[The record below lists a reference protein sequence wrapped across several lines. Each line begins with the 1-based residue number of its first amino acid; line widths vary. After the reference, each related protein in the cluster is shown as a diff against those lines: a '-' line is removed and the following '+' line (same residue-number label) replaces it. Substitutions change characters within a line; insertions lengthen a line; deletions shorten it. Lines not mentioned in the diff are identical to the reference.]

1 MPSQGLPG
9 KVPQRVA
16 SAQLHGG
23 AQSLPPVKA
32 GELGFPAPPPASPW
46 LGARWA
52 RGLGGS
58 EHFQLSAGRHSSSRG
73 PRASAEEETQ
83 EQAFKPVPPEGGRHA
98 GSVGEMRWGNG
109 GR

>member
-1 MPSQGLPG
+1 MPSQELPG

-16 SAQLHGG
+16 SAQLQGG
-23 AQSLPPVKA
+23 AQSSPPVKA

-46 LGARWA
+46 LGATS
-52 RGLGGS
+52 GS
-58 EHFQLSAGRHSSSRG
+58 EHFQLSAGRHCSSRG

-98 GSVGEMRWGNG
+98 GSVGEMRWGHG